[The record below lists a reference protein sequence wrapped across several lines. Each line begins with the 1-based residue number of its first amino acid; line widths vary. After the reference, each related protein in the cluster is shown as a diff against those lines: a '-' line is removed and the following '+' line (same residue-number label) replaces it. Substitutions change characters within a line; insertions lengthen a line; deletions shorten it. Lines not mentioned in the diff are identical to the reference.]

1 MSYESV
7 KGYFEHAGL
16 GDRLMLLEHSSAT
29 VGEAAEAIGCEPRQI
44 AKTLSF
50 LADGCALLIVVA
62 GDARVDN
69 QKYRETFRTK
79 AKMIPADEV
88 EHFIGHA
95 PGGVCPFVI
104 HTGVRVYLDVSLRR
118 FPIVY
123 PAAGSDHSAVRLTP
137 EELERLSHAAGWV
150 DVCRGWQQTQA

>member
-7 KGYFEHAGL
+7 RAYFEQAGL
-16 GDRLMLLEHSSAT
+16 GDRLMLPEHSSAT
-29 VGEAAEAIGCEPRQI
+29 VEEAARAIGCEPRQI

-50 LADGCALLIVVA
+50 LADGGAILVVVA

-69 QKYRETFRTK
+69 RKYRETFGTK
-79 AKMIPADEV
+79 ARMIPADEV
-88 EHFIGHA
+88 ERFIGHA
-95 PGGVCPFVI
+95 PGGVCPFAV
-104 HTGVRVYLDVSLRR
+104 HAGVRVWLDVSLRR

-137 EELERLSHAAGWV
+137 QELERLSHATGWV
-150 DVCRGWQQTQA
+150 DVCRGWQEVQE